1 MAGASSAPPYPSSQH
16 SVPTGMGSMTGCQ
29 VADPAAAAALDT
41 NPHARSLM
49 KLTAYDGNGS
59 LETFL
64 KKFGCM
70 AQYLDWKEGDMF
82 HHLCAS
88 LEGNAGQVLWDLN
101 PGANTATVIAL
112 LRTRFGHEM
121 HAERFRAELQARRC
135 KPGESLQSLYLDISR
150 MSSLAH
156 PVGVAVPE
164 LAAHVAKEAFVT
176 ALDDASLQLKLMEK
190 EPDYIEAA
198 LRTASKFEAYQS
210 ALHPKPTTG
219 SRRGEGTPLT

>member
-1 MAGASSAPPYPSSQH
+1 M
-16 SVPTGMGSMTGCQ
+16 GCQ
-29 VADPAAAAALDT
+29 VAGPAAAAALDT

-49 KLTAYDGNGS
+49 KLTTYDGNDS

-64 KKFGCM
+64 EKFGRM
-70 AQYLDWKEGDMF
+70 AQYLGWKEGDMF

-88 LEGNAGQVLWDLN
+88 LDGNAGRVLWGLK
-101 PGANTATVIAL
+101 PGANTATVIVL

-121 HAERFRAELQARRC
+121 QAERFRAERRARRRE
-135 KPGESLQSLYLDISR
+135 PGESLQSLYLDISR

-176 ALDDASLQLKLMEK
+176 ALDDASLQLKVMEK
-190 EPDYIEAA
+190 EPVCIEDA
-198 LRTASKFEAYQS
+198 LRIASRSEAYQS
-210 ALHPKPTTG
+210 TLHPKGPPQG
-219 SRRGEGTPLT
+219 PEGGRDPVNIEMYMR